1 MRADA
6 SPVKTLL
13 ASSFLG
19 WVISSV
25 ILFMLFKVQADQS
38 RHPMAYQG
46 VAIGIMFIAY
56 ALPPTLIAAPLWGS
70 AWLKHASQRGLKS
83 MWAYLFAGLVRGA
96 AVGAMSCAAFLGL
109 LGVAWWAFSIIGIP
123 YSAAIG
129 AFTGIL
135 AWLDLRPDR
144 DAPTNPAST
153 AS

>member
-1 MRADA
+1 
-6 SPVKTLL
+6 LL
-13 ASSFLG
+13 ASFFLG

-46 VAIGIMFIAY
+46 VAIGLMFIAY

-70 AWLKHASQRGLKS
+70 SWLKHASQRGLRSKWTS
-83 MWAYLFAGLVRGA
+83 LFAGLTRGA
-96 AVGAMSCAAFLGL
+96 AVGAMSCAVILGP
-109 LGVAWWAFSIIGIP
+109 LGVAWWSFAVIGIP

-144 DAPTNPAST
+144 DAATNPVST
-153 AS
+153 TP